1 MLQNGPNRNL
11 LRRAAVTFV
20 QDTGRSIAAGF
31 CPGEESPDNAGR
43 HTT

>member
-1 MLQNGPNRNL
+1 MLQNWPESNL
-11 LRRAAVTFV
+11 SGLAAVTFV